1 MGSVVSWFEEW
12 YYDKFE
18 REQILQTLLKD
29 YRETTKAEVT
39 EMMTID
45 DVTDT
50 EEQYRILR

>member
-18 REQILQTLLKD
+18 REQILQTLLDD
-29 YRETTKAEVT
+29 YRATTKPGVT
-39 EMMTID
+39 EMMTVD

-50 EEQYRILR
+50 EEEYRVLR